1 MATLL
6 SAVRMSF
13 IHNTRACHSVRHVSY
28 GTGMD
33 EGGCVILKYKGGG
46 MANLT
51 YSGRTCVTQCSASI
65 NGTKANI
72 EIPDH
77 FWCPE
82 KATLPSGV
90 VTNELPEGQHPYI
103 FVNSGGLR
111 YEADHAR
118 KAILEAWL
126 REHVV
131 VFDKTLVPTWYLIVN
146 GHIYLLTAINIMYIL
161 TKY

>member
-1 MATLL
+1 
-6 SAVRMSF
+6 
-13 IHNTRACHSVRHVSY
+13 
-28 GTGMD
+28 MD

-118 KAILEAWL
+118 KAILEGKKECEAMSHRHSEMVMTITDEVRKQL
-126 REHVV
+126 GVV
-131 VFDKTLVPTWYLIVN
+131 YDVD
-146 GHIYLLTAINIMYIL
+146 
-161 TKY
+161 